1 MNRGRSLISAH
12 TNTSVE
18 LFNNSLTRNRLRGA
32 IAQKQLTI
40 QSEKKPRKKN
50 GSNNSEYTL
59 RVERSRENEARN
71 RD

>member
-1 MNRGRSLISAH
+1 MLTKHQKHDSTTMNRGRSLISAH

-40 QSEKKPRKKN
+40 QSEKNPGKKW
-50 GSNNSEYTL
+50 
-59 RVERSRENEARN
+59 
-71 RD
+71 